1 VAKKTPLRLLIAD
14 DNGLF
19 AQALNALLEAE
30 DSVVVVG
37 HAVDGDEAARMAA
50 DLEPDVV
57 LMDLSMPRLDGF
69 DATRRIREE
78 SPKTAVVVVTGSGDR
93 ADFERAQSAGAVG
106 YVTKDRILGELVDAI
121 RSAAP
126 DA

>member
-1 VAKKTPLRLLIAD
+1 MPAKAPLRLLIAD

-30 DSVVVVG
+30 DSILVVG
-37 HAVDGDEAARMAA
+37 HAVDGEQAARMAE
-50 DLEPDVV
+50 DLQPDVV

-78 SPKTAVVVVTGSGDR
+78 SPQTAVVVVTGSGDR
-93 ADFERAQSAGAVG
+93 ADFDRAASAGAVG

-126 DA
+126 SA